1 MQRNLVVAAGG
12 FVCFGI
18 FWGSWAVST
27 VDVERYTG
35 LSDAGLG
42 ILLSASI
49 GVGGLVAALAGG
61 TMARLGPDR
70 MLRLLLA
77 PWGVFAIAAGVIPG
91 RVVFV
96 ATFALTIACAGLV
109 DMAMNAVATIELHG
123 EPGAMVRFHA
133 LFNAGTLCGAGI
145 VAGFVSGS
153 LSWRWTWLI
162 VGVLGLGLA
171 LYGRSA
177 QRSPAPALDRSHQH
191 ATPSLVEPS
200 LTPQKGSGTL
210 FSSFATISQEKLVAL
225 ALTFALTAVVEGGID
240 TWGVL
245 YLRTRLATGVL
256 VGAGAY
262 AVGQLIAA
270 ITRASGSTL
279 VSRLGHKRG
288 LVLGSGLAAVGILA
302 EATSTNA
309 AVAACALAVAAGGV
323 SLCWPLT
330 MARLVSPPDTE
341 GGDDKTAALVGG
353 FTAAGYFGWLLGPVV
368 VGTLSDHEGLR
379 SGLILLAGLAVV
391 ACATLAGS
399 QGRLVAR

>member
-1 MQRNLVVAAGG
+1 MQRPLVVAAGG
-12 FVCFGI
+12 FACFGV

-35 LSDAGLG
+35 LSNAGIG

-49 GVGGLVAALAGG
+49 GIGGLAAALAGG
-61 TMARLGPDR
+61 TMARIGPNR
-70 MLRLLLA
+70 MLPLLLV
-77 PWGVFAIAAGVIPG
+77 PWGTCAIAAGVIPG
-91 RVVFV
+91 KIAFV
-96 ATFALTIACAGLV
+96 ATFALTIASAGLV
-109 DMAMNAVATIELHG
+109 DMAMNAVATIELGG

-133 LFNAGTLCGAGI
+133 LFNAGTLFGAGL
-145 VAGFVSGS
+145 VAGFVSGT
-153 LSWRWTWLI
+153 LSWRWTWLV
-162 VGVLGLGLA
+162 VGTAGLTLA
-171 LYGRSA
+171 AFGYAGRKA
-177 QRSPAPALDRSHQH
+177 DHPAPLHDPAPAL
-191 ATPSLVEPS
+191 VEPA
-200 LTPQKGSGTL
+200 LAPAKGSGTL
-210 FSSFATISQEKLVAL
+210 FRSFATIGKEGLVAL
-225 ALTFALTAVVEGGID
+225 AITFAVTAIVEGGID

-288 LVLGSGLAAVGILA
+288 LVLGSGLAAAGLIA

-309 AVAACALAVAAGGV
+309 ALAACALAVAAGGI

-330 MARLVSPPDTE
+330 MARLASPPDTA
-341 GGDDKTAALVGG
+341 GGDDQTATLVGG
-353 FTAAGYFGWLLGPVV
+353 FTAAGYFGWLLGPAV

-379 SGLILLAGLAVV
+379 AGLLLLAGLAVA

-399 QGRLVAR
+399 QRRLVAR